1 MENPSYIA
9 LSQQVALR
17 RQMDAIATNIA
28 NVSTPGYKAERIM
41 FSELVAGKAP
51 YPASSVGGRPAGLS
65 FVNEV
70 GMLRDTSEGGMTQT
84 GNALDLAITGSG
96 YFAVDTP
103 AGPRYTRAGAF
114 RLNQDGRIVTADG
127 YALLDAQNRPIS
139 IRPGE
144 TRIEIS
150 AKGAVTTESGEVGRI
165 QIAQFE
171 NEQAM
176 RKIGSGLYET
186 DQDPIPGDGSAEV
199 RQGMIESSNVK
210 AVSEL
215 TTMMD
220 ILRRYQSAQKIMDTD
235 QDLERRAIERLSRLS

>member
-17 RQMDAIATNIA
+17 RQMDVIATNIA

-51 YPASSVGGRPAGLS
+51 YPGSSVGGRPAGLS

-96 YFAVDTP
+96 YFVVDTP

-127 YALLDAQNRPIS
+127 YALLDGQNRPIS

-171 NEQAM
+171 NEQGM